1 MKTKFIIFF
10 MLVSLCTLAQNGN
23 KSIDEAFKL
32 IDNHENAS
40 YFEVTKDMFQ
50 MLSETRDISPDF
62 KEYISKLHKLK
73 MIQPTG
79 EKKRELG
86 VEFYK
91 IILANTN
98 LDGYTRLMTQKD
110 QHSRL
115 SFYKKEGKNGNE
127 FLLVSTNMII
137 YITGT
142 LDLKSIHEFEQV
154 IEIAG
159 SALGM

>member
-10 MLVSLCTLAQNGN
+10 MFVSFIALAQNGN
-23 KSIDEAFKL
+23 KNIDQALKL
-32 IDNHENAS
+32 IDNRENAS

-50 MLSETRDISPDF
+50 MLSDTRDISPEF

-79 EKKRELG
+79 EKQRELG
-86 VEFYK
+86 EEFYK

-98 LDGYTRLMTQKD
+98 LSEYTRLMTQRD
-110 QHSRL
+110 QHSKL
-115 SFYKKEGKNGNE
+115 SFYKKEGKNENE
-127 FLLVSTNMII
+127 FLLLSNNMII

-154 IEIAG
+154 IKIAG
-159 SALGM
+159 NAVGM